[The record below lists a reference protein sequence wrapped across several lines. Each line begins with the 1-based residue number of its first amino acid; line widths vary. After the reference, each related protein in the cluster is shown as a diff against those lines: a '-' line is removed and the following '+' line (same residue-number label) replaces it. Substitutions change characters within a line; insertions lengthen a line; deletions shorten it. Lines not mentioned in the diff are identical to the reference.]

1 VYLNINKHAYS
12 HIKSTDRQTHNLMCQ
27 LDSKD
32 LGTGSRYR
40 ARGDGGAGRGV
51 WSGTVCGDWACWIIK
66 MNDMLLLLKHI
77 VIVKQFIIID

>member
-1 VYLNINKHAYS
+1 
-12 HIKSTDRQTHNLMCQ
+12 MCQ

-32 LGTGSRYR
+32 YGTGSRC
-40 ARGDGGAGRGV
+40 RGTGRGEGVAGRFV
-51 WSGTVCGDWACWIIK
+51 VAEACWIIK